1 MYPELL
7 RLGPFVISSYGF
19 MLVVAFITAYVMINR
34 DGKRLG
40 WPPELAQDIVFWAAI
55 GGILGSKIY
64 YLIENIGRGSGDN
77 LAGLWNIIAGI
88 FTLSP
93 QRIAEGI
100 QNFGA
105 GLVFLGGLMGGMLAI
120 TLLLR
125 KKKIN
130 WLATADVLAPYLILG
145 YAIGRIG
152 CFLVGDDYGIPTHLP
167 WGIAFEN
174 GLPPTTYHMFQIRYP
189 WIDLTGFEPG
199 VLTVHPTQLYEVIVG
214 GSIFAFLYRFR
225 LRARFVGQVFALYLM
240 LAGIERFLIEFIRT
254 NHHYLFGLTG
264 AQVFALIMISVG
276 GFLSYWL
283 PRRTRT
289 DTS

>member
-1 MYPELL
+1 MYPEIL

-19 MLVVAFITAYVMINR
+19 MLVVAFVTAFIMLNR
-34 DGKRLG
+34 DGKRVG

-77 LAGLWNIIAGI
+77 LAGLWDVIAGI
-88 FTLSP
+88 FTFSP

-105 GLVFLGGLMGGMLAI
+105 GLVFLGGLMGGMIAV

-125 KKKIN
+125 KKKIS

-174 GLPPTTYHMFQIRYP
+174 GIPPTTYQVFQLRYP

-199 VLTVHPTQLYEVIVG
+199 VLKVHPTQLYEIFVG
-214 GSIFAFLYRFR
+214 GSIFAFLYWFR
-225 LRARFVGQVFALYLM
+225 PRARFVGQVFALYLM
-240 LAGIERFLIEFIRT
+240 LAGIERFFIEFIRT

-264 AQVFALIMISVG
+264 AQIIAIRKTAGDS
-276 GFLSYWL
+276 
-283 PRRTRT
+283 
-289 DTS
+289 

>member
-7 RLGPFVISSYGF
+7 HLGPFTISSYGF
-19 MLVVAFITAYVMINR
+19 MMVVAFITAYILLTR

-64 YLIENIGRGSGDN
+64 YLIENIGRGSGEN

-105 GLVFLGGLMGGMLAI
+105 GLVFFGGLIGGTLAV
-120 TLLLR
+120 TLVVRR
-125 KKKIN
+125 KKMD
-130 WLATADVLAPYLILG
+130 WLSIADVLAPYLIMG

-152 CFLVGDDYGIPTHLP
+152 CFLTGCCHGVPSQLP
-167 WGIAFEN
+167 WAVAFPRGAE
-174 GLPPTTYHMFQIRYP
+174 PTIVP
-189 WIDLTGFEPG
+189 
-199 VLTVHPTQLYEVIVG
+199 VHPTQLYELTLG
-214 GSIFAFLYRFR
+214 LAIFGFLYW
-225 LRARFVGQVFALYLM
+225 LRPRAGFAGQVFSLYLI
-240 LAGIERFLIEFIRT
+240 LAGTERFFIEFIRT
-254 NHHYLFGLTG
+254 NRHYALGLTG
-264 AQVFALIMISVG
+264 AQFFGIIAVVIG
-276 GFLSYWL
+276 GILLYWL
-283 PRRTRT
+283 PRRSKV
-289 DTS
+289 DSS